1 MKTYV
6 DKYFSR
12 DFFKTTDLQ
21 QVGVYYNVPVENIKK
36 DKLGEVDYDED
47 VSCIMLD
54 ANTIYNSDEYVES
67 YDGIDYDYT
76 DEYEI
81 DDVLSCLMD
90 VKKYDRFLVVAFNCT
105 WSGASGYSIKDNYID
120 CFVRN
125 YDSTMYVVGSS
136 KSGKYLEVRESH
148 HDVPCGRKT
157 IIVGLTDKE
166 YEKLENKDVDYVIN
180 YGKNCLDKIIKLEV

>member
-36 DKLGEVDYDED
+36 DKLGEFDYDED

-90 VKKYDRFLVVAFNCT
+90 VKKYNRFLVVAFNCT

-148 HDVPCGRKT
+148 HDVPCGHKT

-180 YGKNCLDKIIKLEV
+180 YGKDCLNKIIKLEG

>member
-36 DKLGEVDYDED
+36 DKLGEFDYDED

-67 YDGIDYDYT
+67 YDGIDYGYT

-90 VKKYDRFLVVAFNCT
+90 VKKYNRFLVVAFNCT

-136 KSGKYLEVRESH
+136 KNGKYLEARESH
-148 HDVPCGRKT
+148 HDVPCGHKT